1 LNSLEQE
8 AAAGIS
14 GPRLRAVMKRFF
26 SLAAETIA
34 DEHPATADKL
44 RRASPHWMRHT
55 HATHAL
61 LRGVELATVRDN
73 LRHAALATTS
83 IYLHTDEAR

>member
-1 LNSLEQE
+1 
-8 AAAGIS
+8 
-14 GPRLRAVMKRFF
+14 
-26 SLAAETIA
+26 
-34 DEHPATADKL
+34 
-44 RRASPHWMRHT
+44 MRHT

-83 IYLHTDEAR
+83 IYLHTDEARRARGLSKAFAKPWLRYLHQLCINCIN